1 MKKYYSKEE
10 QQKIIKLYD
19 NGKDKKEILDDYNI
33 SLATFYRWKSK
44 FSQTT
49 KENTKKEESMKEN
62 TKKEESMKENTKKE
76 ESMKENKP
84 KKETPKKQPRTKI
97 KKLAI
102 TDDTKLLK
110 QKLKINRIKSPMLH
124 QQINNLDPK
133 AKLIATL
140 YTGDINNTYYSPAY
154 IAEFLNVDDT
164 AVRKTI
170 EEVITNYKE
179 ESIKQCNNIKINL
192 KQRK

>member
-10 QQKIIKLYD
+10 QQKIIELYD

-49 KENTKKEESMKEN
+49 
-62 TKKEESMKENTKKE
+62 KENTKKE

>member
-1 MKKYYSKEE
+1 MKKYSKEE
-10 QQKIIKLYD
+10 QKKIIKLYD

-49 KENTKKEESMKEN
+49 
-62 TKKEESMKENTKKE
+62 KENTKKE

>member
-1 MKKYYSKEE
+1 MKKYSKEE
-10 QQKIIKLYD
+10 QQKIIELYD

-49 KENTKKEESMKEN
+49 KENTKKEESMKE
-62 TKKEESMKENTKKE
+62 KTKKE

-102 TDDTKLLK
+102 TDDTKLMK

>member
-1 MKKYYSKEE
+1 MKKYSKEE
-10 QQKIIKLYD
+10 QKKIIKLYD

-62 TKKEESMKENTKKE
+62 
-76 ESMKENKP
+76 KP
-84 KKETPKKQPRTKI
+84 KEETPKKQPRTKI

-102 TDDTKLLK
+102 TDDTELIK

-133 AKLIATL
+133 AKLITTL

-179 ESIKQCNNIKINL
+179 KSIKQCNDIKINL